1 MLRSSPTITICDK
14 TWRQQDGGQPGQ
26 AGEQRKVHV
35 TGASPRFLSIAAS
48 ELVTGTL
55 QFCCVSL
62 IFIVF

>member
-1 MLRSSPTITICDK
+1 MATTG
-14 TWRQQDGGQPGQ
+14 RQQDGGQPGQ